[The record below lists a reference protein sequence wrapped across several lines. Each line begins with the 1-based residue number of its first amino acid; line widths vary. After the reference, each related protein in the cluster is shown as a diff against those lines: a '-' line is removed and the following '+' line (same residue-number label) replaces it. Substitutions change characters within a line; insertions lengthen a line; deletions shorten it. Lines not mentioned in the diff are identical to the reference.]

1 MGNLTRENAHAQTL
15 WSTCVLYSTSVSLAQ
30 SLEKNVLVSVGEN
43 TRVVTFSTGSET
55 QSEMEALSKAVRA
68 SFTDIIPT
76 GSEILLQVKNE
87 EWGGGFVDMIIN
99 ADEIAD
105 RSILRVVLKPPCE
118 VRYFIKT
125 VHSTS

>member
-1 MGNLTRENAHAQTL
+1 MKMR
-15 WSTCVLYSTSVSLAQ
+15 TCILYSTSVSLAQ
-30 SLEKNVLVSVGEN
+30 SMEKNVLVSVGEN

-76 GSEILLQVKNE
+76 GSEILLKVKNE
-87 EWGGGFVDMIIN
+87 EWGGAFVDMIIN

-118 VRYFIKT
+118 VRYFIIITLKT
-125 VHSTS
+125 LP